1 MSSKISRFFT
11 DFLFPERS
19 NHNRSDSLTP
29 LKGMLSVHELLLR
42 LAAQLESHAHQA
54 PYPQDAARLRLM
66 ASQKHDSA
74 LKVKSF
80 IESLGGKTTSF
91 TSDPKS
97 GRNHWQ
103 RLSVDLK
110 DQTALD
116 SLLMEMEIR
125 TVEDTRL
132 KPILED
138 LKRVQ
143 TSHRRTLGDLLAV
156 ADPQAYQT

>member
-1 MSSKISRFFT
+1 M
-11 DFLFPERS
+11 
-19 NHNRSDSLTP
+19 
-29 LKGMLSVHELLLR
+29 
-42 LAAQLESHAHQA
+42 AA
-54 PYPQDAARLRLM
+54 
-66 ASQKHDSA
+66 QKHDSA